1 MPHELVL
8 TILVIVAGC
17 YMAWNI
23 GANDVANAMGTS
35 VGSKALTMRQAVY
48 IAAFLEF
55 GGAFFF
61 GSQVSETVQ
70 NGIVDVSLFSQQP
83 ILLVYGM
90 LASLIA
96 AGLWLQIAS
105 YYGWPVSTT
114 HTIVGSIVG
123 FGLVF
128 GGVEAVHWD
137 NVSFIVSSWII
148 SPLCGAAIAF
158 MIFTLL
164 RRVIFHSSQPLQVTK
179 KIAPLLLFAVF
190 TVFTLVLL
198 LSGLHNMQ
206 LSLTFWPALA
216 ISSLVGIISAMIG
229 SFFVRNIDVGHTQ
242 TELQHV
248 DTAALPEIEKAREH
262 LIHAYEGTSGEMEHQ
277 MAVILED
284 MDSFKRIIHKKQA
297 TDHIAAEYNAVERI
311 FGYLQIT
318 SACLMA
324 FSHGANDVA
333 NAIGPLSAALMVLKT
348 GQISD
353 HATISLWTLALG
365 GVGIVVGL
373 ASWGWRVIETI
384 GKKITELT
392 PTRGFAAEFGAAL
405 TILVASRLGM
415 PISTTHTLV
424 GAVLGVGL
432 ARGIDALNL
441 SMTRDIFISWVV
453 TVPSGA
459 AITVLFFYFF
469 QFIFG

>member
-1 MPHELVL
+1 MPYEFTL
-8 TILVIVAGC
+8 TILVIIAGC

-35 VGSKALTMRQAVY
+35 VGSKALTLRQAVV

-70 NGIVDVSLFSQQP
+70 NGIVDVSLFAPQP
-83 ILLVYGM
+83 ALLVYGM

-123 FGLVF
+123 FGLVS

-137 NVSFIVSSWII
+137 NVSFIVTSWII
-148 SPLCGAAIAF
+148 SPLSGAAIAF
-158 MIFTLL
+158 IIFTLL
-164 RRVIFHSSQPLQVTK
+164 RRVIFHSNQPLLVTK
-179 KIAPLLLFAVF
+179 KITPLLLFVVF

-198 LSGLHNMQ
+198 FSGLQNMH

-216 ISSLVGIISAMIG
+216 ISALVGIISALIG
-229 SFFVRNIDVGHTQ
+229 GFLVRNIEINRTVRDMQ
-242 TELQHV
+242 SE
-248 DTAALPEIEKAREH
+248 TAALPQIEKAREH
-262 LIHAYEGTSGEMEHQ
+262 IIHAYEGTSAAMEQQ

-284 MDSFKRIIHKKQA
+284 MDNFKRIIHKKQ
-297 TDHIAAEYNAVERI
+297 TSNHIAEEYNAVEKI
-311 FGYLQIT
+311 FGYLQIV

-333 NAIGPLSAALMVLKT
+333 NAIGPLSAALGVLKS
-348 GQISD
+348 GQVAE
-353 HATISLWTLALG
+353 HAAISLWVLALG
-365 GVGIVVGL
+365 GAGIVLGL
-373 ASWGWRVIETI
+373 ATWGWRVIETI

-392 PTRGFAAEFGAAL
+392 PTRGFAAEFGASL

-424 GAVLGVGL
+424 GAVIGVGL

-441 SMTRDIFISWVV
+441 SMMRDIFISWVV

-459 AITVLFFYFF
+459 AITVFFFYLLRL
-469 QFIFG
+469 IFG